1 MECCLFSPMTS
12 LLCAGQYNQWIST
25 ITAVATSVIALV
37 NIGLTIYIYTQN
49 RKDSSIIEN
58 CKRRFE
64 LMQILIL
71 NHNMNK
77 LYDFYDEITAE
88 CLRLQNTSE
97 DQGKKDINSVLLEK
111 AKRFRHNF
119 ISLFNVIDPQLYKS
133 LLSIIDNLVDNIT
146 NAIFDDGINL
156 KHAPKYDE
164 VISQR
169 ISKNRVDFL
178 STIYGMEQLEVNRYA
193 KNRTQSKK

>member
-1 MECCLFSPMTS
+1 MTS

-88 CLRLQNTSE
+88 CLRLQNTS
-97 DQGKKDINSVLLEK
+97 
-111 AKRFRHNF
+111 
-119 ISLFNVIDPQLYKS
+119 
-133 LLSIIDNLVDNIT
+133 
-146 NAIFDDGINL
+146 
-156 KHAPKYDE
+156 
-164 VISQR
+164 
-169 ISKNRVDFL
+169 
-178 STIYGMEQLEVNRYA
+178 
-193 KNRTQSKK
+193 